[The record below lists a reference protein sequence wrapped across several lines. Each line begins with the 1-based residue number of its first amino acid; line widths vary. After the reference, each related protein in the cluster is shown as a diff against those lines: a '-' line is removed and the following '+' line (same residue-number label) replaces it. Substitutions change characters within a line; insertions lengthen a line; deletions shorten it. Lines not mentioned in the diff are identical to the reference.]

1 MTVLAPAPHEAAPRL
16 PTTGRSVG
24 AGLAPTPLLP
34 DGYKVPASRWTHPSV
49 RMRELLRTEPYLFG
63 PGVYDPFGAQL
74 VMHHGFK
81 AVYFSGYSFAIG
93 HLGTTDMDL
102 YSGPEIADGA
112 RRTVAALRK
121 YQLTS
126 AVGDPEKGVAPLHLD
141 IPPVIVDM
149 DAGYGNIFNVQRQTE
164 LLVTAG
170 VAAAHLE
177 DQVLPKRCGHIGGK
191 ALVPTTEMIGK
202 LRMMRAVADDLGN
215 PEFVVIAR
223 TDGLS
228 AVDAPQRERGMD
240 LAIDRG
246 LRYLDSGIPDL
257 LWCEFPTADR
267 DPVETF
273 TTEIRKRFPDAR
285 FAFNYSSSFK
295 WFNDPDPMTFAQ
307 LGAMGVGFIFI
318 TLGGQHANGHGLSTL
333 LAAMAERQEQGYI
346 ELQRKEWAPGH
357 EVPTASH
364 HRFSGVPYHHLVGEA
379 YDAARLGT
387 GFVEALPEDKVV

>member
-1 MTVLAPAPHEAAPRL
+1 MTIATRPGAEGTPALGGDGRL
-16 PTTGRSVG
+16 VS
-24 AGLAPTPLLP
+24 TPLLP
-34 DGYKVPASRWTHPSV
+34 DGFQVPASRWTRPST

-63 PGVYDPFGAQL
+63 PGVYDPMGAQL
-74 VMHHGFK
+74 VMFHGFK

-112 RRTVAALRK
+112 RRTVSALRK
-121 YQLTS
+121 FQLTM
-126 AVGDPEKGVAPLHLD
+126 AVGDPEKGVAPRHLEL
-141 IPPVIVDM
+141 PPVIVDM

-191 ALVPTTEMIGK
+191 ALVPVNEMIGK

-215 PEFVVIAR
+215 DDFVVIAR

-228 AVDAPQRERGMD
+228 AIDAPEPARGIE
-240 LAIDRG
+240 LAVERG

-267 DPVETF
+267 EPVETF
-273 TTEIRKRFPDAR
+273 TTQIRRRFPDAR

-295 WFNDPDPMTFAQ
+295 WFNEPDPLTFRQ
-307 LGAMGVGFIFI
+307 LGELGVGFIFI
-318 TLGGQHANGHGLSTL
+318 TLGGQHASGHGLSRL
-333 LAAMAERQEQGYI
+333 LEAMAEREEQGYV
-346 ELQRKEWAPGH
+346 ELQRQEWEPGA

-364 HRFSGVPYHHLVGEA
+364 HRFSGVPYHHLLGTA
-379 YDAARLGT
+379 YDAARLGSA
-387 GFVEALPEDKVV
+387 FVEHLPDEKVV